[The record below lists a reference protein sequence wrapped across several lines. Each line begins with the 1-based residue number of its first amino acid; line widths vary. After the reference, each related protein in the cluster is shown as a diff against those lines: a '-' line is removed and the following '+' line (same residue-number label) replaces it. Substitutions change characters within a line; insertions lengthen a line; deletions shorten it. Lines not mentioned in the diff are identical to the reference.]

1 MKVRDLNLNDRII
14 IWSDDG
20 EEGKCGSVTAFSY
33 KNFTQ
38 ETASVLLDGEVNEI
52 ELTDRDYFDKLPI
65 SFKKAEHFEDYK
77 NIPEHSEDSD
87 SVNHPSHYNQSNIEV
102 IDIMEALPSEY
113 NYKTLISLS
122 NVIKYIF
129 RAPFKNGKEDLKK
142 AQWYLQRAVN
152 NFEGE

>member
-52 ELTDRDYFDKLPI
+52 ELTDKDYFDRLPI
-65 SFKKAEHFEDYK
+65 SFKEAEHFEDCK
-77 NIPEHSEDSD
+77 NIPEHYSGQTDVIEFTRQQFTKDEWIASMKF
-87 SVNHPSHYNQSNIEV
+87 NI
-102 IDIMEALPSEY
+102 
-113 NYKTLISLS
+113 
-122 NVIKYIF
+122 IKYAT
-129 RAPFKNGKEDLKK
+129 RLGRKDALDKELDKIIDYAQRLK
-142 AQWYLQRAVN
+142 
-152 NFEGE
+152 EGL

>member
-52 ELTDRDYFDKLPI
+52 ELTDKDYFDRLPI
-65 SFKKAEHFEDYK
+65 SFKEAEHFEDCK
-77 NIPEHSEDSD
+77 NIPEHYSGQTDVIEFTRQQFTKDEWIASMKF
-87 SVNHPSHYNQSNIEV
+87 NI
-102 IDIMEALPSEY
+102 
-113 NYKTLISLS
+113 
-122 NVIKYIF
+122 IKYAT
-129 RAPFKNGKEDLKK
+129 RLGRKDALDKELDKIIDYDQRLK
-142 AQWYLQRAVN
+142 
-152 NFEGE
+152 EGL

>member
-52 ELTDRDYFDKLPI
+52 ELTDKDYFDRLPI
-65 SFKKAEHFEDYK
+65 SFKEAEHFEDCKNNSVHQPNHYQFGQFTAAIIIELVGRTYK
-77 NIPEHSEDSD
+77 SAPVFYHVGN
-87 SVNHPSHYNQSNIEV
+87 
-102 IDIMEALPSEY
+102 AL
-113 NYKTLISLS
+113 
-122 NVIKYIF
+122 KYLM
-129 RAPFKNGKEDLKK
+129 RAPRKNGLEDIKK
-142 AQWYLQRAVN
+142 AKQSIEFAIECW
-152 NFEGE
+152 GK

>member
-14 IWSDDG
+14 IWAHDG

-38 ETASVLLDGEVNEI
+38 ETAAVLLDGEANEI

-77 NIPEHSEDSD
+77 NIPEHYSGQTDVIEFTRQQFTQDEWIASMKF
-87 SVNHPSHYNQSNIEV
+87 NI
-102 IDIMEALPSEY
+102 
-113 NYKTLISLS
+113 
-122 NVIKYIF
+122 IKYAT
-129 RAPFKNGKEDLKK
+129 RLGRKDALDKELDKIIDYAQRLK
-142 AQWYLQRAVN
+142 
-152 NFEGE
+152 EGV

>member
-52 ELTDRDYFDKLPI
+52 ELTDKDYFDRLPI
-65 SFKKAEHFEDYK
+65 SFKEAEHFEDCK
-77 NIPEHSEDSD
+77 KIPEHYFGQTDVIEFTRQQFTKDEWIASMKF
-87 SVNHPSHYNQSNIEV
+87 NI
-102 IDIMEALPSEY
+102 
-113 NYKTLISLS
+113 
-122 NVIKYIF
+122 IKYAT
-129 RAPFKNGKEDLKK
+129 RLGRKDALDKELDKIIDYAQRLK
-142 AQWYLQRAVN
+142 
-152 NFEGE
+152 EGL

>member
-52 ELTDRDYFDKLPI
+52 ELTDKDYFDRLPI
-65 SFKKAEHFEDYK
+65 SFKEAKHFEDCK
-77 NIPEHSEDSD
+77 NIPEHYSGQTDVIEFTRQQFTKDEWIASMKF
-87 SVNHPSHYNQSNIEV
+87 NI
-102 IDIMEALPSEY
+102 
-113 NYKTLISLS
+113 
-122 NVIKYIF
+122 IKYAT
-129 RAPFKNGKEDLKK
+129 RLGRKDALDKELDKIIDYAQRLK
-142 AQWYLQRAVN
+142 
-152 NFEGE
+152 EGL

>member
-65 SFKKAEHFEDYK
+65 SFKKAEH
-77 NIPEHSEDSD
+77 SEDC
-87 SVNHPSHYNQSNIEV
+87 
-102 IDIMEALPSEY
+102 
-113 NYKTLISLS
+113 
-122 NVIKYIF
+122 
-129 RAPFKNGKEDLKK
+129 KK
-142 AQWYLQRAVN
+142 HS
-152 NFEGE
+152 